1 MSLMK
6 HGPGRPMKYGRA
18 SRVVTLTLPEDV
30 ITRLRTVNSDLGRA
44 VVGLAERH
52 PHRRVTR
59 QAEISAYG
67 NHAVIVVHPAR
78 ALKRL
83 PGVELVPIGDG
94 RALIA
99 LEGDI
104 SVSQLELE
112 IRDVVDRGEVR
123 GEEKATLDAIADIL
137 RRARL
142 SRSVSLKQRTIIVLE
157 AKRQRRRA

>member
-1 MSLMK
+1 MK

-52 PHRRVTR
+52 RRPRRSLR
-59 QAEISAYG
+59 QRAEISAYG
-67 NHAVIVVHPAR
+67 NHAVIVVQPAR

-99 LEGDI
+99 LEADR
-104 SVSQLELE
+104 SVSELELE
-112 IRDVVDRGEVR
+112 IRDVVDRGEVS
-123 GEEKATLDAIADIL
+123 GEEKATLDAITDIL

-142 SRSVSLKQRTIIVLE
+142 SRSVSLQQRTIIVLE

>member
-1 MSLMK
+1 
-6 HGPGRPMKYGRA
+6 MKYGRA

-52 PHRRVTR
+52 RRPRSLR
-59 QAEISAYG
+59 QRAEISAYG
-67 NHAVIVVHPAR
+67 NHAVIVVQPAR

-99 LEGDI
+99 LEADR
-104 SVSQLELE
+104 SVSELELE
-112 IRDVVDRGEVR
+112 IRDVVDRGEVS
-123 GEEKATLDAIADIL
+123 GEEKATLDAITDIL

-142 SRSVSLKQRTIIVLE
+142 SRSVSLQQRTIIVLE
-157 AKRQRRRA
+157 AKRQRRRP

>member
-1 MSLMK
+1 MK

-52 PHRRVTR
+52 RRPRRSFR
-59 QAEISAYG
+59 QRAEISAYG

-99 LEGDI
+99 LEADR
-104 SVSQLELE
+104 SVSELELE
-112 IRDVVDRGEVR
+112 IRDVVDRGEVS
-123 GEEKATLDAIADIL
+123 GEEKATLDAITDIL

-142 SRSVSLKQRTIIVLE
+142 SRSVSLQQRTIIVLE